1 MGELMS
7 FTLTSGI
14 ILLSMYL
21 PYRLL
26 LAGEKQH
33 RLNRVILLAIYMAAI
48 VIPLVRP
55 VALPGISGIEA
66 GAATAETGIA
76 IGRLSGGLTEHSGTA
91 WMRVLLWIYIAGAAV
106 ALVRLVWAYARLT
119 VIIWNGKKIKMEGY
133 TLVVTGN
140 KNFSPFSW
148 RGYVVVEKTSDATE
162 YPAIMIHEMRH
173 LSSCHDIDLMLAQ
186 LYAVLV
192 WYNPVSWLMIDELKT
207 VHEYEA
213 DEAVIAS
220 GLNLRDYQMLLIK
233 KAVGARLPSLAN
245 SLNHSKL
252 QKRIT
257 MMYQSKS
264 RTAGKL
270 GSLVL
275 VPALAIGI
283 AVVSIPAV
291 ASVISGASETTLLDS
306 DSKVSKISAI
316 SANTESVAEM
326 RTSAPASYN
335 KVFTT
340 VEKLAEF
347 PGGIEAMMKWLQ
359 YNVKYPKEAE
369 KAGEQGK
376 AVVKFTVNKDGSI
389 SNATIIKSVSP
400 SIDKEALRV
409 VTSMPKWK
417 PAENGGKKVACWYT
431 LPVSFRLAPD
441 KVTTKK

>member
-33 RLNRVILLAIYMAAI
+33 RLNRVILHAIYMAAI

-76 IGRLSGGLTEHSGTA
+76 IGRLSGGLTEDSGTA

-173 LSSCHDIDLMLAQ
+173 LSACHDMDLMLAQ

-192 WYNPVSWLMIDELKT
+192 WYNPASWLMIDELKT

-213 DEAVIAS
+213 DEAVIDS

-233 KAVGARLPSLAN
+233 KAVGARFPSLAN

-316 SANTESVAEM
+316 SANKESVAEM
-326 RTSAPASYN
+326 RTSAPASDN
-335 KVFTT
+335 KVFTA
-340 VEKLAEF
+340 VEKPAEF

-376 AVVKFTVNKDGSI
+376 AVIKFTVNKDGSI

-400 SIDKEALRV
+400 SIDKEALRI

>member
-76 IGRLSGGLTEHSGTA
+76 IGKLSGGLTEHSGTA

-106 ALVRLVWAYARLT
+106 ALVWLVWAYARLS
-119 VIIWNGKKIKMEGY
+119 VIIWKGKKIKMEGY

-148 RGYVVVEKTSDATE
+148 RGYVVVEKISDATE

-173 LSSCHDIDLMLAQ
+173 LSACHDMDLMLAQ

-192 WYNPVSWLMIDELKT
+192 WYNPASWLMIDELKT

-213 DEAVIAS
+213 DEAVIDS

-252 QKRIT
+252 QK
-257 MMYQSKS
+257 
-264 RTAGKL
+264 
-270 GSLVL
+270 
-275 VPALAIGI
+275 
-283 AVVSIPAV
+283 
-291 ASVISGASETTLLDS
+291 E
-306 DSKVSKISAI
+306 
-316 SANTESVAEM
+316 
-326 RTSAPASYN
+326 
-335 KVFTT
+335 
-340 VEKLAEF
+340 
-347 PGGIEAMMKWLQ
+347 
-359 YNVKYPKEAE
+359 
-369 KAGEQGK
+369 
-376 AVVKFTVNKDGSI
+376 
-389 SNATIIKSVSP
+389 
-400 SIDKEALRV
+400 
-409 VTSMPKWK
+409 
-417 PAENGGKKVACWYT
+417 
-431 LPVSFRLAPD
+431 
-441 KVTTKK
+441 

>member
-33 RLNRVILLAIYMAAI
+33 RLNRVILHAIYMAAI

-76 IGRLSGGLTEHSGTA
+76 IGRLSGGLTEDSGTA

-148 RGYVVVEKTSDATE
+148 RGYVVVEKTSDDTE

-173 LSSCHDIDLMLAQ
+173 LSACHDMDLMLAQ

-192 WYNPVSWLMIDELKT
+192 WYNPASWLMIDELKT

-213 DEAVIAS
+213 DEAVIDS

-316 SANTESVAEM
+316 SANKESVAEM
-326 RTSAPASYN
+326 RTSAPASDN
-335 KVFTT
+335 KVFTA
-340 VEKLAEF
+340 VEKPAEF

-376 AVVKFTVNKDGSI
+376 AVIKFTVNKDGSI

-400 SIDKEALRV
+400 SIDKEALRI

>member
-441 KVTTKK
+441 KETTKK